1 MASRRAACTII
12 LAAVAACAP
21 CQDVIKWFE
30 TNISDRVSITGYRR
44 LGYHLHTV
52 SGDREA
58 FNLSTYYGLGEQR
71 FTDIGSMYV
80 SGRNVLGV
88 INFDFTIQ
96 DDRFQDPQGNKFSV
110 DYDRGNWKVNL
121 GDIRGSLLNTNRFA
135 RFDKTLRGASV
146 LYKSGGLQAKVI
158 QSEVRGEPRTIS
170 LPGANS
176 SGPYFL
182 QGSQIIQGTETITID
197 GVQQEFGT
205 DYTID
210 YDLGAITFINR
221 ATLEGKIIPPTST
234 IVATYETFG
243 FSGTKGTLMG
253 GGVSYDMGRGGQV
266 GISAMRQVTGGGS
279 RLSTRLESLQGF
291 GPPGIG
297 YPLQFEPLLTQPIVV
312 RVDGVIQVR
321 GVDWDLD
328 PDNPALFYIN
338 RFVPSTS
345 TVDVLYTPK
354 PSSTVNGDRET
365 IGVDYR
371 LPLGKEGE
379 KGFVALSQATGRLYN
394 TASPSQGTARSAEL
408 ILRDKTLEFGASYR
422 DVPEDYVSIETV
434 GFNRNERAHDFRLT
448 YRPGQKY
455 TYALLYGNNAVTNR
469 QVNSTGATESLP
481 SRFTNASASVSFTP
495 FAGGSPWSLSHTRTQ
510 SRIATG
516 GQTTLDTTAFTTSK
530 NVGRL
535 STSLDLTNQYARGPI
550 TVNGATSSQKL
561 TIQGLNLRARYTA
574 GPAWAFNASTGLN
587 RINVAGETG
596 TGRDLQFGASFRPN
610 DQFSSNV
617 LYTDSEAGKLS
628 EIGFS
633 SGYGFGYDGNSFSGG
648 VGSDKLRGTADFRRL
663 SLNSNWRPND
673 RLTLG
678 AGANFYRTKGT
689 VSSNSET
696 SSYLL
701 GVDYD
706 LGQNTRLSST
716 LSWDKTRY
724 ITNNFS
730 SDANTISFALDG
742 SPAGRFSYG
751 LSGNFLFTSGSDFA
765 QDSNFFDLSM
775 HYYLGGRHGLSMLY
789 TSGSISGYL
798 PQITK
803 ELTLTYK
810 YQIWRSLAFNVHYRM
825 RDIAN
830 RDANLTSGAYTS
842 RGFDFELAFNF
853 GS

>member
-1 MASRRAACTII
+1 M
-12 LAAVAACAP
+12 AACAP
-21 CQDVIKWFE
+21 CEDLFKWFR
-30 TNISDRVSITGYRR
+30 TNISDRVSVSGYRR
-44 LGYHLHTV
+44 LAYHMHTV

-58 FNLSTYYGLGEQR
+58 FNLSTYYGLGEER

-88 INFDFTIQ
+88 FNFDFTIQ

-110 DYDRGNWKVNL
+110 DYDKGNWKVNL

-182 QGSQIIQGTETITID
+182 QGSQIIQGTESITID
-197 GVQQEFGT
+197 GVRQEFGT

-210 YDLGAITFINR
+210 YDLGAVTFINR

-243 FSGTKGTLMG
+243 FSGTKGTLLGGAMSYNMG
-253 GGVSYDMGRGGQV
+253 PGGQIGVSA
-266 GISAMRQVTGGGS
+266 IRQVTGTGS

-312 RVDGVIQVR
+312 RVDGVLQVR

-345 TVDVLYTPK
+345 VVDVLYTPK

-365 IGVDYR
+365 VGLDYR
-371 LPLGKEGE
+371 LPIGKKGE
-379 KGFVALSQATGRLYN
+379 KGFVAISQATGKLYN
-394 TASPSQGTARSAEL
+394 TATPQEGTARSAEL
-408 ILRDKTLEFGASYR
+408 ILRDKKLEFGASIR
-422 DVPEDYVSIETV
+422 DVPQDYVSIETV
-434 GFNRNERAHDFRLT
+434 GFNRNEKAHDMRLT
-448 YRPGQKY
+448 YRQSSRY

-469 QVNSTGATESLP
+469 QASTNGDTVYVP
-481 SRFTNASASVSFTP
+481 SRFTSASASVSFTP
-495 FAGGSPWSLSHTRTQ
+495 LAGGSPWTLSHTRTQ
-510 SRIATG
+510 SRVAAN
-516 GQTTLDTTAFTTSK
+516 GQTTLDTTAITTSK
-530 NVGRL
+530 TIGRL
-535 STSLDLTNQYARGPI
+535 STSFDLTNQFAKGPV
-550 TVNGATSSQKL
+550 TVDGSTEDRNLSIL
-561 TIQGLNLRARYTA
+561 GLNLRTRYNA
-574 GPAWAFNASTGLN
+574 GAAWAFSASTGLN

-596 TGRDLQFGASFRPN
+596 IGRDIQIGASFRPN
-610 DQFSSNV
+610 EQLSTNL

-628 EIGFS
+628 EIGFN

-663 SLNSNWRPND
+663 SLSANWRPNE
-673 RLTLG
+673 RLTVG
-678 AGANFYRTKGT
+678 TGANFYRTKGT

-696 SSYLL
+696 SSFLL

-706 LGQNTRLSST
+706 LGRNNRFSST
-716 LSWDKTRY
+716 FSLDSTKY
-724 ITNNFS
+724 ISTNFK
-730 SDANTISFALDG
+730 SDASTWSFALDG
-742 SPAGRFSYG
+742 SPPGRFSYG
-751 LSGNFLFTSGSDFA
+751 LSGNFLFTSGTDFA
-765 QDSNFFDLSM
+765 QDSSYFDLSLN
-775 HYYLGGRHGLSMLY
+775 YYLGGRHALSLLY
-789 TSGSISGYL
+789 SDGSISGYL
-798 PQITK
+798 PQVSNEFTA
-803 ELTLTYK
+803 TYK
-810 YQIWRSLAFNVHYRM
+810 YQIWRSLAFNIHYRM
-825 RDIAN
+825 RDITN
-830 RDANLTSGAYTS
+830 RDSSLTSGAYTS